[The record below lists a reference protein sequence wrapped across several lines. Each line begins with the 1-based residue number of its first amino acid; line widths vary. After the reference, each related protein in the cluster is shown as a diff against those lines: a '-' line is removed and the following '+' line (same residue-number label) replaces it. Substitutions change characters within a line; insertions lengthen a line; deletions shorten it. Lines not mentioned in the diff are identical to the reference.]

1 MKSADGCWDY
11 QESLLWDCKVAE
23 KGWGYLNSNSFADI
37 ICEWFPSDEK
47 NEIRDVFLGDLDEES
62 NRQKALVAIKAIRA
76 EMNNPVKKPE
86 PTTCRDLHQQSPAP
100 A

>member
-1 MKSADGCWDY
+1 MDVGITKRAYCGTVKL
-11 QESLLWDCKVAE
+11 QKRVGVP
-23 KGWGYLNSNSFADI
+23 KFKSFADI

-47 NEIRDVFLGDLDEES
+47 NEIRDVFLSDLDEES